1 MFLNKKHMI
10 NAKVKILTASYTK
23 DLETSVNEFLETID
37 IRQVVKMDFTATGDS
52 DNKRIYCNITYVGI
66 DDIRDAKID
75 NILDK

>member
-1 MFLNKKHMI
+1 MI
-10 NAKVKILTASYTK
+10 NAKIRIFNASYTG

-37 IRQVVKMDFTATGDS
+37 IRQVVKMYFTTTGD

-75 NILDK
+75 AKIDNILDK

>member
-1 MFLNKKHMI
+1 MI
-10 NAKVKILTASYTK
+10 NAKVKILTGSYTK

>member
-1 MFLNKKHMI
+1 MI
-10 NAKVKILTASYTK
+10 NAKVKILTSGYTK

-37 IRQVVKMDFTATGDS
+37 IRQVVKMDFTATGDI
-52 DNKRIYCNITYVGI
+52 RQHQIYCNITYVGI